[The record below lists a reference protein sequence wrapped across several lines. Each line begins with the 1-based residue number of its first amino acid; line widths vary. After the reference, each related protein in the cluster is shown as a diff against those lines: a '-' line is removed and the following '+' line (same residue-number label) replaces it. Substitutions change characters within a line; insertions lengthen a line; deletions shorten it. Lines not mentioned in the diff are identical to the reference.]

1 MDIMTTLFDEDEVFR
16 RYSLRVQRELM
27 EQGLQ
32 QGLQTGQSHIVQ
44 NMYSLGKS
52 FSEIATLTGLTEAQV
67 RDYAQAKR

>member
-1 MDIMTTLFDEDEVFR
+1 
-16 RYSLRVQRELM
+16 M